1 MWIYI
6 ANLNS
11 AISACSSEWSNY
23 LCLIFG
29 TNHRYLL
36 LYILLIFHQYI
47 LTTINIWISIK
58 KLLLNM
64 GLSWDCSQI
73 ADSLKLGSLLR
84 FGWDFSE
91 SVNPFVFNCLFYNIE
106 SSNLWNWDFHLFRP
120 SLILHMLYSSV

>member
-1 MWIYI
+1 MWIYV

-11 AISACSSEWSNY
+11 AISAYSSEWSN
-23 LCLIFG
+23 IFVVSLEQMIVIYYY
-29 TNHRYLL
+29 TSFWFF
-36 LYILLIFHQYI
+36 ISII

-73 ADSLKLGSLLR
+73 ANSLKLGSLLR

-106 SSNLWNWDFHLFRP
+106 SSNPWNWDFHLFRP